1 MKDHCL
7 YTSKEQSPSDYA
19 NAEFSSAESPR
30 ALGALCISAIA
41 SNQGKTVL
49 TTALLHHFRDS
60 VRPFK
65 IGPDFIDPQFHESIC
80 KTPSINLDRFMMNDE
95 QLKWLF
101 NHYSDKA
108 ISICEGVMGFYDGMD
123 KGSSAYDLSK
133 LLQIPTI
140 LLLDGSSSYITVSAV
155 LKGLATYKED
165 NTIKGV
171 VLNKLSSESHYELIK
186 KQIES
191 DFNEIEVLGWIKKG
205 LNTLADTHLGL
216 DLKDTNKI
224 ETIAN
229 EVLEHIDLTK
239 LEQIAS
245 SFTPQTTPN
254 YPFET
259 LEKVEKKIAIVNDE
273 NFSFLYHDNAQFLQE
288 LFSDVVF
295 VNATKDEQ
303 IPSDADVVYIPGGYV
318 ESEHNYANLK
328 DSNNFKNSLIEHAK
342 TKKVYAECAGL
353 LYLGNRVDEKAM
365 SGILDLDFTL
375 HKRFQRMGYYYANK
389 EHTKG
394 HSFHYTNVID
404 PKEGTEILSK
414 TKAGEGQIGSWEKG
428 DVFGTYLHIMLR
440 PNGELVKRR
449 FL

>member
-1 MKDHCL
+1 
-7 YTSKEQSPSDYA
+7 
-19 NAEFSSAESPR
+19 
-30 ALGALCISAIA
+30 
-41 SNQGKTVL
+41 
-49 TTALLHHFRDS
+49 
-60 VRPFK
+60 
-65 IGPDFIDPQFHESIC
+65 
-80 KTPSINLDRFMMNDE
+80 
-95 QLKWLF
+95 
-101 NHYSDKA
+101 
-108 ISICEGVMGFYDGMD
+108 MGFYDGMD

-133 LLQIPTI
+133 LLRIPTV

-191 DFNEIEVLGWIKKG
+191 DFDNIEVLGWIKKG

-229 EVLEHIDLTK
+229 EVLEHIDLEK

-245 SFTPQTTPN
+245 AFQAPKTTE
-254 YPFET
+254 YPFEK

-273 NFSFLYHDNAQFLQE
+273 NFSFLYHDNIEFLKE
-288 LFSDVVF
+288 IFNEVVF
-295 VNATKDEQ
+295 VSATKDET
-303 IPSDADVVYIPGGYV
+303 IPSDADIVYIPGGYV

-328 DSNNFKNSLIEHAK
+328 DSHKFKNSLIEHAK

-353 LYLGNRVDEKAM
+353 LYLGNSVDDKEM

-375 HKRFQRMGYYYANK
+375 HKRFQRMGYYYANE

-394 HSFHYTNVID
+394 HSFHYTNVVD
-404 PKEGTEILSK
+404 SKEGTEILSK
-414 TKAGEGQIGSWEKG
+414 TKGAEGQIGSWEKG

-440 PNGELVKRR
+440 PNSELVKRR

>member
-1 MKDHCL
+1 M
-7 YTSKEQSPSDYA
+7 
-19 NAEFSSAESPR
+19 
-30 ALGALCISAIA
+30 
-41 SNQGKTVL
+41 
-49 TTALLHHFRDS
+49 
-60 VRPFK
+60 RPFK
-65 IGPDFIDPQFHESIC
+65 IGPDFIDPQFHEHIC
-80 KTPSINLDRFMMNDE
+80 TTPSINLDRFMMNDE
-95 QLKWLF
+95 QLRWLF
-101 NHYSDKA
+101 NHYSNKEL
-108 ISICEGVMGFYDGMD
+108 SICEGAMGFYDGMD

-133 LLQIPTI
+133 LLRIPTV

-191 DFNEIEVLGWIKKG
+191 DFDNIEVLGWIKKG

-229 EVLEHIDLTK
+229 EVLEHIDLEK
-239 LEQIAS
+239 LEQIAAA
-245 SFTPQTTPN
+245 FQAPKTTE
-254 YPFET
+254 YPFEK

-273 NFSFLYHDNAQFLQE
+273 NFSFLYHDNTEFLKE
-288 LFSDVVF
+288 IFNEVVF
-295 VNATKDEQ
+295 VSATKDET
-303 IPSDADVVYIPGGYV
+303 IPSDADIVYIPGGYV

-328 DSNNFKNSLIEHAK
+328 DSHKFKNSLIEHAK

-353 LYLGNRVDEKAM
+353 LYLGNSVDDKEM

-375 HKRFQRMGYYYANK
+375 HKRFQRMGYYYANE

-394 HSFHYTNVID
+394 HSFHYTNVVD
-404 PKEGTEILSK
+404 SKEGTEILSK
-414 TKAGEGQIGSWEKG
+414 TKGAEGQIGSWEKG

-440 PNGELVKRR
+440 PNSELVKRR